1 MKARKRSEDALGLRM
16 TDARKQGKKGAQVRL
31 SRLLK
36 RPPELDLK
44 GLGRRV
50 CEVLGV
56 RSGDTVQFHIL
67 TDGSVRIVNYGN
79 KELPASQ
86 W

>member
-1 MKARKRSEDALGLRM
+1 MKTRKRSEDALELRM
-16 TDARKQGKKGAQVRL
+16 IASREQGEIGSRVRF
-31 SRLLK
+31 RPLLQ

-44 GLGRRV
+44 GLGRMV

>member
-1 MKARKRSEDALGLRM
+1 MKTRKRSEDTLGLRM
-16 TDARKQGKKGAQVRL
+16 IDSRKRGKEGAQVRL
-31 SRLLK
+31 ERLLI

-44 GLGRRV
+44 GLGRMV

-67 TDGSVRIVNYGN
+67 TDGSVRIVNYG
-79 KELPASQ
+79 KELLASQ